1 MRNTLTTIFCLFA
14 LALLAAC
21 NGDHEHGSS
30 ADHGHDADHS
40 TADHSHGPA
49 PHSHD
54 APETEAIY
62 GEDANLP
69 DDVDEAA
76 ESKQPDED
84 GGETDSGEHTHGN
97 SDEPHTHGH

>member
-1 MRNTLTTIFCLFA
+1 MRNTLTTTRCLFA

-30 ADHGHDADHS
+30 ADHS
-40 TADHSHGPA
+40 TADHSHGRD

-84 GGETDSGEHTHGN
+84 ASESNSGEHTHGDSN
-97 SDEPHTHGH
+97 EPHTHEH